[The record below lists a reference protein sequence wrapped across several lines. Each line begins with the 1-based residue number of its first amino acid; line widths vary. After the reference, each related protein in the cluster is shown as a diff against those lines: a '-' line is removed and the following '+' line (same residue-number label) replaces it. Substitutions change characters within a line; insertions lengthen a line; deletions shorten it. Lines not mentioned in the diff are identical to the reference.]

1 VGAVVEERVGT
12 ALSEH
17 GGVTTLG
24 SLEDAVPPVPAG
36 LLEPVWSPFA
46 ALLADRPA
54 VDPTQPRG
62 CHRRRIADRVVLEYV
77 VAALVQGCGDA
88 RLATPGC
95 SDRTIRRRVHE
106 WAAAGLTETLHTL
119 ALPQHERMIGIA
131 VEDLAVDGC
140 ITTAPGGGEK
150 AGRSP
155 VDRGKQG
162 VQRATVTAAAAIPL
176 PAGVRR
182 RPPPGRAPPCADRGG
197 SGATGSVGAGQHG
210 PSGPGL

>member
-24 SLEDAVPPVPAG
+24 SLEDAVPPGPAC
-36 LLEPVWSPFA
+36 LLEPVWRPFA
-46 ALLADRPA
+46 ALLPDRPA

-62 CHRRRIADRVVLEYV
+62 CHRRRIPDRIVLEYV
-77 VAALVQGCGDA
+77 VAALVQGSGYA

-95 SDRTIRRRVHE
+95 SDRTIRRRVHA

-119 ALPQHERMIGIA
+119 ALPQDDRMIGIA

-140 ITTAPGGGEK
+140 ITTAPGGGEQ

-162 VQRATVTAAAAIPL
+162 VQRATVTAAAGIPL
-176 PAGVRR
+176 PEGVRR
-182 RPPPGRAPPCADRGG
+182 RQPP
-197 SGATGSVGAGQHG
+197 
-210 PSGPGL
+210 